1 MPSGVLPITTNREF
15 TLMGRNSDANDAM
28 IRSYERELDE
38 RNSAIQGLIANAHD
52 GGRDLNDSE
61 KETINGLNLRMQTI
75 KENLDILESSSAQA
89 NDTFDRLKQID
100 VAMTTAR
107 RTGSAQVEYRSA
119 GEYVADLYT
128 ARMGDREAQERIE
141 VFHRVAAHQTTAD
154 NAGLLPERIVEPV
167 INGVDV
173 ARPLVSAIGTT
184 DLGQGS
190 WAYARVTQHT
200 QVDVQSAE
208 KAELAS
214 RKMLV
219 TKTAITAPTYG
230 GYVNVSKQDIR
241 RTTPQILDMVI
252 ADLSGQYAIQTEDA
266 AADELIANSTAGTV
280 QIPATET
287 ALGIAQ
293 AVWGAAGQS
302 AALLRTA
309 NLPANGPILAVS
321 ANMLGLIGPL
331 FPPVNPQSAFSS
343 GFSPTSFDTG
353 MQGVA
358 GTLAGLTVVLGAGL
372 PADTILFLYR
382 SAVRCYEDRYGAM
395 QVNEPSVWGVQVG
408 YAGDF
413 ETVVLDDGGVIEITQ
428 AT

>member
-1 MPSGVLPITTNREF
+1 MAI
-15 TLMGRNSDANDAM
+15 SDSNDAM
-28 IRSYERELDE
+28 IRRLESELRE
-38 RNSAIQGLIANAHD
+38 RNQASQGLIANAND
-52 GGRDLNDSE
+52 AGRDLNDAE
-61 KETINGLNLRMQTI
+61 KETLGGIQVRMSQL
-75 KENLDILESSSAQA
+75 KEQLDILESTSKSAIE
-89 NDTFDRLKQID
+89 TGERLHQID
-100 VAMTTAR
+100 VAVTQAR
-107 RTGSAQVEYRSA
+107 RVGSTEVEYRSA
-119 GEYVADLYT
+119 GEYIADLYT
-128 ARMGDREAQERIE
+128 ARMGDREAFERLE

-200 QVDVQSAE
+200 QVAVQSAE
-208 KAELAS
+208 KAEMAS

-219 TKTAITAPTYG
+219 TKTAITAPTFG

-241 RTTPQILDMVI
+241 RTTPQILDMVV
-252 ADLSGQYAIQTEDA
+252 ADLAGQYAIQTEDA
-266 AADELIANSTAGTV
+266 AADELIANSTPGTI

-309 NLPANGPILAVS
+309 NIPANGPILAVS
-321 ANMLGLIGPL
+321 ANSLGLIGPL
-331 FPPVNPQSAFSS
+331 FPATNPQNAYSA
-343 GFSPTSFDTG
+343 GFSAG
-353 MQGVA
+353 NVQVQGPQGQIA
-358 GTLAGLTVVLGAGL
+358 NLTVVLGAGL
-372 PADTILFLYR
+372 PDDTILFLYR

-428 AT
+428 ST

>member
-1 MPSGVLPITTNREF
+1 MAD
-15 TLMGRNSDANDAM
+15 GRPNDAM
-28 IRSYERELDE
+28 LMKYDTELQE
-38 RNSAIQGLIANAHD
+38 RNAAVQGMIRVAQEQD
-52 GGRDLNDSE
+52 RDLNASE
-61 KETINGLNLRMQTI
+61 R
-75 KENLDILESSSAQA
+75 ENLNGHKERIVELRSLIQDLESYAEIAESTNARMAQV
-89 NDTFDRLKQID
+89 DRALTQ
-100 VAMTTAR
+100 AR
-107 RTGSAQVEYRSA
+107 RTGSARDVEYRSA
-119 GEYVADLYT
+119 GVYIADLYS
-128 ARMGDREAQERIE
+128 ARMGDRDAHDRLES
-141 VFHRVAAHQTTAD
+141 FHRVAAHQTTAD

-173 ARPLVSAIGTT
+173 ARPLVAAIGTT
-184 DLGQGS
+184 NLGQGS

-200 QVDVQSAE
+200 QVGVQSAE

-230 GYVNVSKQDIR
+230 GYVNVSKQDIN

-252 ADLSGQYAIQTEDA
+252 ADLAGQYAIQTEDA
-266 AADELIANSTAGTV
+266 AADELIANSTPGTIE
-280 QIPATET
+280 IPSTET

-293 AVWGAAGQS
+293 AIWGAAGQS

-309 NLPANGPILAVS
+309 NIPAQGPILAVS
-321 ANMLGLIGPL
+321 ANMLGMIGPL
-331 FPPVNPQSAFSS
+331 FAPVNPQNAYST
-343 GFSPTSFDTG
+343 GFGANTVQV
-353 MQGVA
+353 QGPQGQIA
-358 GTLAGLTVVLGAGL
+358 NLTVVLGTGL
-372 PADTILFLYR
+372 PDDTILFLYR

>member
-1 MPSGVLPITTNREF
+1 M
-15 TLMGRNSDANDAM
+15 NSHANDAM
-28 IRSYERELDE
+28 IRRLERELEE
-38 RNSAIQGLIANAHD
+38 RNSAVQGLVANAQD
-52 GGRDLNDSE
+52 DERDLNTSE
-61 KETINGLNLRMQTI
+61 QETINGLQQRMQAI
-75 KENLDILESSSAQA
+75 QSQLDTLESSSATAIQVQ
-89 NDTFDRLKQID
+89 TRLHDLD

-167 INGVDV
+167 LNGVDV

-200 QVDVQSAE
+200 QVGVQSAE

-252 ADLSGQYAIQTEDA
+252 ADLSGQYAIETEDA
-266 AADELIANSTAGTV
+266 AADELIANSTPGTI

-321 ANMLGLIGPL
+321 ANSLGLIGPL
-331 FPPVNPQSAFSS
+331 FPAVNPQSAFSQ
-343 GFSPTSFDTG
+343 GFSAG
-353 MQGVA
+353 NVQLQGPQ
-358 GTLAGLTVVLGAGL
+358 GQIAGLTVVLGAGL
-372 PADTILFLYR
+372 PDDTILFLYR

>member
-1 MPSGVLPITTNREF
+1 M
-15 TLMGRNSDANDAM
+15 NSHANDAM
-28 IRSYERELDE
+28 IRRLERELEE
-38 RNSAIQGLIANAHD
+38 RNSAVQGLVSNAQD
-52 GGRDLNDSE
+52 DERDLNPSE
-61 KETINGLNLRMQTI
+61 QETINGLQQRMQQI
-75 KENLDILESSSAQA
+75 QGQLDTLEASSATAIQVQ
-89 NDTFDRLKQID
+89 TRLHDLD

-107 RTGSAQVEYRSA
+107 RVGSAQVEYRSA

-167 INGVDV
+167 LNGVDV

-200 QVDVQSAE
+200 QVGVQSAE

-252 ADLSGQYAIQTEDA
+252 ADLSGQYAIETEDA
-266 AADELIANSTAGTV
+266 AADELIANSTPGTI

-321 ANMLGLIGPL
+321 ANSLGLIGPL
-331 FPPVNPQSAFSS
+331 FPAVNPQSAFSQ
-343 GFSPTSFDTG
+343 GFSAG
-353 MQGVA
+353 NVQVQGPQ
-358 GTLAGLTVVLGAGL
+358 GQIAGLTVVLGAGL
-372 PADTILFLYR
+372 PDDTILFLYR